1 MNNCIDKIR
10 LIATDLDGTLLRSD
24 KSISEKD
31 RKTLEVLA
39 SKKIVR
45 VAATGRSL
53 FKVKQVLPENAPFD
67 FIVFSSGAGVYDW
80 KNHKILNCEQFSE
93 PVVADLCKHLLDSG
107 FNFFVFKPIPNNN
120 LFWYHRGAGACVEF
134 DNYLARHEG
143 DFNELDLSDLPA
155 EAGQMMAVIPNNDS
169 IFEKLKNEI
178 YEACEGLKVIRATSP
193 VNPAFTWFEIFPD
206 TVSKGHGIKWL
217 CNFLDID
224 QQFTAGVGNDY
235 NDTEMF
241 EFVAHPFVLKNGVEA
256 LTKKYRWV
264 GKSNDEDGFSAVVE
278 YLLAQAVV

>member
-1 MNNCIDKIR
+1 MNNYINKIR
-10 LIATDLDGTLLRSD
+10 LIATDLDGTLLKSD
-24 KSISEKD
+24 KSISKID
-31 RKTLEVLA
+31 WKTLENLA
-39 SKKIVR
+39 SKHIVR

-80 KNHKILNCEQFSE
+80 KNKQILQCEQFSE
-93 PVVADLCKHLLDSG
+93 PVVANLCGHLLVSG

-120 LFWYHRGAGACVEF
+120 LFWYHRGAGACIEF
-134 DNYLARHEG
+134 DNYLARHNG
-143 DFNELDLSDLPA
+143 DYNEFDLNSMPT

-178 YEACEGLKVIRATSP
+178 YKACDGIKVIRATSP
-193 VNPAFTWFEIFPD
+193 VNPAFTWFEIFPE

-217 CNFLDID
+217 CNFLDIE
-224 QQFTAGVGNDY
+224 QKATVGVGNDY

-241 EFVAHPFVLKNGVEA
+241 EYVAYPFVLKNGVEA
-256 LTKKYRWV
+256 LTKKYRSV
-264 GKSNDEDGFSAVVE
+264 GKTNNENGFSAVVE
-278 YLLAQAVV
+278 YLLGHTVV